1 MDGRLWIA
9 IIVVVLIFAV
19 MLVLYYNGLLGNA
32 PEAGG

>member
-1 MDGRLWIA
+1 MDRRLRIA
-9 IIVVVLIFAV
+9 VIVVVLIFAA